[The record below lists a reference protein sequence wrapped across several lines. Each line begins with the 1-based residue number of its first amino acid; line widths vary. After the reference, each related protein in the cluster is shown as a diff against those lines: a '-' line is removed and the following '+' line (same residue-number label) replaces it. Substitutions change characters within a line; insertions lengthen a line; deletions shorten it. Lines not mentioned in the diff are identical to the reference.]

1 MMPKFNPADYEPVE
15 VRLQRA
21 MEIYPD
27 LRVMTDCVIAGVDGK
42 WLFKASIY
50 LTDADQAAELPKAT
64 GWASEVEGGPQTDF
78 KAELGETSAI
88 GRCLANMGFTGN
100 KKAQTTRMTAEEAE
114 KANKTATKQDWV
126 LEASKMKTL
135 EGLRKLYA
143 EANAKGATQDELK
156 QIRAR
161 ADEFTTG
168 GKQG

>member
-1 MMPKFNPADYEPVE
+1 MPKFNLADYEPVE

-27 LRVMTDCVIAGVDGK
+27 LRIITDCVIAGVEGK
-42 WLFKASIY
+42 WLFKATIY
-50 LTDADQAAELPKAT
+50 LTDGDQAADLPKAT
-64 GWASEVEGGPQTDF
+64 GWASEIEGGPQSDF

-114 KANKTATKQDWV
+114 KANKSQEKQNWT
-126 LEASKMKTL
+126 ERASKIKTL

-143 EANAKGATQDELK
+143 EANANGATQEQLK
-156 QIRAR
+156 QIRAI
-161 ADEFTTG
+161 ADEFATG
-168 GKQG
+168 SKSG

>member
-1 MMPKFNPADYEPVE
+1 MPKFNPADYEPVE

-21 MEIYPD
+21 MDIYND
-27 LRVMTDCVIAGVDGK
+27 LRVVTECVIPGTDGK

-50 LTDADQAAELPKAT
+50 LTDADQAAGLPKAT

-100 KKAQTTRMTAEEAE
+100 KKSKTTRMTAEEAE

-126 LEASKMKTL
+126 LEASKLKTL
-135 EGLRKLYA
+135 EELRKLYA
-143 EANAKGATQDELK
+143 KANANGATQDELK
-156 QIRAR
+156 QIRVY
-161 ADEFTTG
+161 ADEFSAG
-168 GKQG
+168 GKS